1 MPRWAITIG
10 SYRMPEFIALQIA
23 TLRHVFGRD
32 VDILVSD
39 DWSDK
44 SAEIRE
50 LCAKQSVYYLCSETP
65 RGHFAG
71 DFMAILNSMAF
82 AKSIGADIG
91 IKISQRFVLVEP
103 VVQEILNR
111 HLSSPEIWLGLPG
124 RISSHTIHE
133 ISSRFFA
140 NFPILSDILII
151 RTGVIAHEVLKDI
164 YEGKCKVRAT
174 PMAGFVELVWQ
185 ELKDTIFSNRYVIL
199 TELTH
204 PFPGRAKLFLRR
216 YQSLEAEYAE
226 IALKHGINPVRYRTD
241 EWRRLSASYRPVPQF
256 S

>member
-1 MPRWAITIG
+1 MPRFAITIG

-23 TLRHVFGRD
+23 TLRHVFGAD

-44 SAEIRE
+44 SAEIHG
-50 LCAKQSVYYLCSETP
+50 LCAKHGVYYLCSESP

-71 DFMAILNSMAF
+71 DFSSILNSMSF
-82 AKSIGADIG
+82 AKATNADVG

-111 HLSSPEIWLGLPG
+111 HFASPEIWLGLPG

-133 ISSRFFA
+133 PGSRFFA
-140 NFPILSDILII
+140 NFPILSDILVM
-151 RTGVIAHEVLKDI
+151 RTGVIAPEVLKDI
-164 YEGKCKVRAT
+164 YEGKCKARAT
-174 PMAGFVELVWQ
+174 PMAGFVETTWLDWR
-185 ELKDTIFSNRYVIL
+185 DTIFANRYVIL

-216 YQSLEAEYAE
+216 CQSLEAEFSELAM
-226 IALKHGINPVRYRTD
+226 KHGLPTVRYSVD
-241 EWRRLSASYRPVPQF
+241 EWRRLTNAYRPIPIF
-256 S
+256 A